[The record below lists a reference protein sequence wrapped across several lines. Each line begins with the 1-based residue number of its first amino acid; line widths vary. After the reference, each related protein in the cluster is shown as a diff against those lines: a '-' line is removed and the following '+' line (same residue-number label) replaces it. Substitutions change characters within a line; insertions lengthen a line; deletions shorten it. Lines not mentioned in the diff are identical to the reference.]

1 MYGVSAKRQKT
12 EIICVARR
20 GQMRNSFYDD
30 RDYEPSDEMMSV
42 ASQCSHF
49 SRRRDV
55 NSFNMTDYQSCENCR
70 HMTADYQCELK
81 MDNRIQRQI

>member
-1 MYGVSAKRQKT
+1 MK
-12 EIICVARR
+12 
-20 GQMRNSFYDD
+20 NSFYDD
-30 RDYEPSDEMMSV
+30 NDYDPSDEMLTV

-70 HMTADYQCELK
+70 HMTADNQCAVR
-81 MDNRIQRQI
+81 MDTGFTRQT